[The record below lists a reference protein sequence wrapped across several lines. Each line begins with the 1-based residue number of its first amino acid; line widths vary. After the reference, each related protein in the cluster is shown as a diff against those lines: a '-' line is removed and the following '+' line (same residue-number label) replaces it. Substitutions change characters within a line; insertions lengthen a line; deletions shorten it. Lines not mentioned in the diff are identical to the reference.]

1 MDVVDLL
8 IQQHREVEALFTAF
22 RSASDDLS
30 RKELC
35 VQIAEALMLHT
46 TIEERWVY
54 PAATRVV
61 GDDTIQHAEG
71 EHQEMKRILGELVRR
86 RDDMK
91 AMRMNVDAL
100 EKVVKRH
107 VADEE
112 KNILPQV
119 AKNVTEK
126 DLGMSCKDIVRE
138 ASKVRRDE
146 MKEWG
151 EMTR

>member
-22 RSASDDLS
+22 RNAGDDLS

-35 VQIAEALMLHT
+35 VQLAEALMLHT

-71 EHQEMKRILGELVRR
+71 EHQEMKRILGELVRKR
-86 RDDMK
+86 EDMK

-126 DLGMSCKDIVRE
+126 ELGMSCKDIVRE
-138 ASKVRRDE
+138 ASKARREE
-146 MKEWG
+146 MRDWG
-151 EMTR
+151 ELST

>member
-1 MDVVDLL
+1 MDVIDLL
-8 IQQHREVEALFTAF
+8 IQQHREVDALFLAF
-22 RSASDDLS
+22 RNASDDTS

-35 VQIAEALMLHT
+35 LQLAEALMLHS

-54 PAATRVV
+54 PKATRVV
-61 GDDTIQHAEG
+61 GDEKIQHAEE
-71 EHQEMKRILGELVRR
+71 EHQEMTQLLGDIVRM
-86 RDDMK
+86 RDDMNAVK
-91 AMRMNVDAL
+91 LKVDAL

-126 DLGMSCKDIVRE
+126 ELGMSCKDLVRE
-138 ASKVRRDE
+138 ASRIRREE
-146 MKEWG
+146 MKDWG
-151 EMTR
+151 GATV